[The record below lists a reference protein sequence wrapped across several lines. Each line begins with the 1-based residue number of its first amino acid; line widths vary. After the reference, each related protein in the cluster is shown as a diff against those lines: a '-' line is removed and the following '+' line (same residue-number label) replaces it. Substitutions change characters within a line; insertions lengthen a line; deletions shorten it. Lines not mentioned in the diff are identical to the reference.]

1 VYTGAPELAQRGDKI
16 TSFLEILSQA
26 YIVRRSRNM
35 SYIEFTMRSP
45 LSPPLVLLS
54 SSLLLASCSSEEP
67 GPGSL
72 EVRYVLGPDRTCE
85 ELGIEEL
92 ELTLEDT
99 QHAVVVPCDDAS
111 ERVLRL
117 DNLAPRRYIHT
128 IRGLDGAGIATMD
141 NLGESRD
148 RRRVEVLGDGA
159 IVEAD
164 ETSELTV
171 TPVYLQVSIDF
182 AASSCASAGMSHLE
196 ISAYDQTADIL
207 LDAAVPCDDNTEG
220 FFEVEDELRA
230 LKGSL
235 FSEMT
240 IQAISRKGEPMG
252 PVLNPGQFEPVGPG
266 RTVWLELLNCTS
278 DGCPETQLD
287 LPVAD

>member
-1 VYTGAPELAQRGDKI
+1 
-16 TSFLEILSQA
+16 
-26 YIVRRSRNM
+26 
-35 SYIEFTMRSP
+35 MRALLVSP
-45 LSPPLVLLS
+45 LALLS
-54 SSLLLASCSSEEP
+54 SSLILASCSSETQ

-99 QHAVVVPCDDAS
+99 DHAVVVPCDDAS

-117 DNLAPRRYIHT
+117 DELAPKRYVHR
-128 IRGLDGAGIATMD
+128 IRGLDAEGTATMD
-141 NLGESRD
+141 NGAESRSQ
-148 RRRVEVLGDGA
+148 RRVQVLGDGA

-164 ETSELTV
+164 RTSELTV

-182 AASSCASAGMSHLE
+182 AASSCASSEMSHLE

-220 FFEVEDELRA
+220 FFAVEDELRA

-235 FSEMT
+235 FSELT
-240 IQAISRKGEPMG
+240 IQPISRSGEPMG
-252 PVLNPGQFEPVGPG
+252 TLLNPGQFEPVGPG